1 MPSTFESPA
10 NLQNSAMAND
20 PTSPHLTALQR
31 LRFAFREWRRRTKS
45 KLPFVRRRVY
55 RKLEA
60 AGEELVQTVLTGLH
74 PATSARLN
82 VLKSPTALVRGE
94 LCLFVSHA
102 PRVSLKPH
110 VLAHL
115 NQLMDAGIAVVF
127 VVNTDQPLDGMDI
140 PAPLLARLTGCVIRQ
155 NLGLDFAAWAH
166 AYTSFAEWL
175 QPSLILL
182 VNDSI
187 IGPLDAQAYRVLLD
201 RVRNSTA
208 DVIGLTENFNPRYHL
223 QSFFLAFGP
232 RAREPLLSVMKGLV
246 NLPTKDLVIA
256 IYETRL
262 TEHLI
267 KLGLRCE
274 TLFPTLARNLYAPAN
289 DTDLRW
295 QSLLNAGF
303 PFVKASVVDRLRD
316 DPSIQRVVPEA
327 WRQPRG

>member
-1 MPSTFESPA
+1 
-10 NLQNSAMAND
+10 
-20 PTSPHLTALQR
+20 
-31 LRFAFREWRRRTKS
+31 
-45 KLPFVRRRVY
+45 VY

-60 AGEELVQTVLTGLH
+60 ASEDLAQAVLIGLR
-74 PATSARLN
+74 PATSAQLHVR
-82 VLKSPTALVRGE
+82 KSPTAPIRGE

-102 PRVSLKPH
+102 PRPTLKPH

-115 NQLMDAGIAVVF
+115 SQLLDAGLAVVL
-127 VVNTDQPLDGMDI
+127 VVNTDLPLEGMDI
-140 PAPLLARLTGCVIRQ
+140 PAPLLARLSGCVIRQ

-166 AYTSFAEWL
+166 AHAAFAQWL
-175 QPSLILL
+175 EPKLVLL

-187 IGPLDAQAYRVLLD
+187 IGPLDEPAFRVLLE
-201 RVRNSTA
+201 RVRTSTA
-208 DVIGLTENFNPRYHL
+208 DMIGLTENFNPRYHL

-232 RAREPLLSVMKGLV
+232 RALVPLVSVFEGLV

-267 KLGLRCE
+267 RLGLRCE
-274 TLFPTLARNLYAPAN
+274 ALFPTMARNVHAPAN
-289 DTDLRW
+289 DTDKRW
-295 QSLLNAGF
+295 QALLAAGF

-316 DPSIQRVVPEA
+316 DPHIHRVVPEA